1 MIIINCFHPDFTSVE
16 PEKNIEKLPRV
27 EIERYNFFFAAF
39 TKALQFGIVFRIESM
54 RERNEKFAKK
64 IKKHLSNRKEVVLSD
79 NQGDRSTP

>member
-27 EIERYNFFFAAF
+27 EIERYNFFCRFYESF
-39 TKALQFGIVFRIESM
+39 TVRYLEFRIESM
-54 RERNEKFAKK
+54 RERKEKFAKK